1 VSARP
6 RPATPTRRRDGVPF
20 ELSRT
25 CLRFSLPDEDLPVDD
40 VSTRAPSRVLA
51 DRYALL
57 ERLGAGGAGV
67 VWRAH
72 DQLLERTVAVK
83 VLHRD
88 LADDPG
94 TTERFRAEAAA
105 AAKLTH
111 PHAVIVYDIGETDE
125 GDYLVMELVEG
136 ATLSQLLDQGPLP
149 AGVVAALGDQV
160 GRALGAAHG
169 RGLVH
174 RDVKPA
180 NILVTNE
187 GVAKVA
193 DFGIARALGDATS
206 RLTVTGHVMGTA
218 RYLAP
223 EQLRDEAIDARAD
236 VYALGL
242 VLHQCLTGQQPF
254 GEGTAIEIASRR
266 LVGDL
271 PAPSQVRDGVPPAL
285 DEAICRAVQ
294 LDPDG
299 RFADGAEFAAALGD
313 LSAPYA
319 AQELSDRIR
328 RLPPPPNAIPVG
340 EDGGAGE
347 ARDGGPATPAPT
359 APRREPTPV
368 QGTEVPGAQAD
379 PAEAQ
384 TTRALGA
391 IAPQRTSPG
400 TVATGAAAAQTT
412 VRAGT
417 ATDRT
422 RPAGADGSAG
432 SSEPAGPTDAAP
444 DGRRRGW
451 GPWGGV
457 IVLALVALIAVLAL
471 GRSAVDEDPDTA
483 AQDESAEGAEG
494 DQPEVFAVT
503 GGSDHDPF
511 GSGEHGDR
519 VAEAYDGD
527 PGTYWRTQQYR
538 GSPALGGLKPGVG
551 IWLDLGEPRAV
562 GELVVTTTNPGADF
576 TVFVGDGPP
585 AGGEAPEDWGTAVAE
600 VTDAADEQRIELD
613 EVTEGQVWMLW
624 FTSLPPDGG
633 RYRATVSDVRF
644 LPG

>member
-1 VSARP
+1 
-6 RPATPTRRRDGVPF
+6 
-20 ELSRT
+20 
-25 CLRFSLPDEDLPVDD
+25 VDD

-83 VLHRD
+83 LLHRD

-136 ATLSQLLDQGPLP
+136 ATLGQLLDQGPLP
-149 AGVVAALGDQV
+149 AGVVAALGDQI
-160 GRALGAAHG
+160 GRALGAAHA

-187 GVAKVA
+187 GIAKVA
-193 DFGIARALGDATS
+193 DFGIARALGDASS

-223 EQLRDEAIDARAD
+223 EQLRDETIDARAD

-271 PAPSQVRDGVPPAL
+271 PAPSELRDDVPPAL
-285 DEAICRAVQ
+285 DDAICRAVQ

-299 RFADGAEFAAALGD
+299 RYADGAELAAALSD
-313 LSAPYA
+313 LTAPYA
-319 AQELSDRIR
+319 AQELTKRIR
-328 RLPPPPNAIPVG
+328 RLPPTSGLPSSPPQG
-340 EDGGAGE
+340 TTD
-347 ARDGGPATPAPT
+347 ARPDAAAAASPSRA
-359 APRREPTPV
+359 APRDRTPV
-368 QGTEVPGAQAD
+368 DGTPVPAAD
-379 PAEAQ
+379 PAEVQ

-391 IAPQRTSPG
+391 VGPAPTSAE
-400 TVATGAAAAQTT
+400 TVATGAAGAGAA
-412 VRAGT
+412 APT
-417 ATDRT
+417 ARSATAAPAT
-422 RPAGADGSAG
+422 PGAPAGSP
-432 SSEPAGPTDAAP
+432 PAPERGP
-444 DGRRRGW
+444 RRGF
-451 GPWGGV
+451 GIWGGV
-457 IVLALVALIAVLAL
+457 IVLGLVALVAVLAL
-471 GRSAVDEDPDTA
+471 GRSAVDDGAGDAPPD
-483 AQDESAEGAEG
+483 EVAEG
-494 DQPEVFAVT
+494 DEPEVFEIV

-519 VAEAYDGD
+519 VPEAYDGD

-538 GSPALGGLKPGVG
+538 GSPELGGLKPGVG
-551 IWLDLGEPRAV
+551 IWLDLGEPRSV

-585 AGGEAPEDWGTAVAE
+585 SGSEAPEDWGTAVAA
-600 VTDAADEQRIELD
+600 VGDAADEQRIELD
-613 EVTEGQVWMLW
+613 EPAEGQVWMLW

-633 RYRATVSDVRF
+633 RYRATVSEVRF